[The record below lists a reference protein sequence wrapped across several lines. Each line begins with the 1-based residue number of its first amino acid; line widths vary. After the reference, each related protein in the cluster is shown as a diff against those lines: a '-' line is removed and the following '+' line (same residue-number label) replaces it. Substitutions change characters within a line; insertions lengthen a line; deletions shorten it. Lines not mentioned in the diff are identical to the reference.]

1 MNSPLR
7 SKLILN
13 GEEDWI
19 SFIKNSGA
27 VVVTTTTTTATGA
40 SGSGV
45 DGTTCGGGGGVDG
58 AEGEETIAIHLEK
71 FLRHCFDIA
80 YKLPPNISQST
91 TSTAA
96 RAHVRSASSFAAL
109 GAFAT
114 ATGTGT
120 GGENSTQI

>member
-27 VVVTTTTTTATGA
+27 VVVTTTGA

-58 AEGEETIAIHLEK
+58 AEGEETISIHLEK

>member
-1 MNSPLR
+1 LR
-7 SKLILN
+7 SKLIFN

-27 VVVTTTTTTATGA
+27 VVVTTTGA

-45 DGTTCGGGGGVDG
+45 DGTTGCGGGVEDG
-58 AEGEETIAIHLEK
+58 AAEGEEAISIHLEK

>member
-19 SFIKNSGA
+19 NFIKNSGA
-27 VVVTTTTTTATGA
+27 VVDTTTSGA

-45 DGTTCGGGGGVDG
+45 DGTTCGGGGVDG
-58 AEGEETIAIHLEK
+58 AEEVETISIHLEK